1 MIEAGT
7 KMPSGHLGVLDC
19 LILNEKHDFLI
30 IGEGKKKEQA
40 ENQVFHL

>member
-1 MIEAGT
+1 MRLNLLSVSLHQQ
-7 KMPSGHLGVLDC
+7 KNNC